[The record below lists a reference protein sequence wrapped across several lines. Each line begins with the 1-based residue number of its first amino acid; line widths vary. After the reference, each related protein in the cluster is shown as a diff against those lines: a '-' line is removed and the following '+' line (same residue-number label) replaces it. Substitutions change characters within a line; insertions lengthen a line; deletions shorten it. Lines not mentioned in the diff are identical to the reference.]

1 MGQTSMT
8 ENPEITVILE
18 KLVAD
23 GEALKR
29 DNAELQNLLTE
40 SRSELRA
47 LTEEVQEY
55 RAAASPVHPGLFFR
69 TSSEDRSFVVLPSQ
83 LDSGYGFEIRISPVG
98 SPATSSQSP
107 DHPFTGHSTGQSPSR
122 RRMGGIVRSVIAT
135 SLSSWYLTN
144 LIPSIPLIPAP
155 WKRCR

>member
-1 MGQTSMT
+1 MS
-8 ENPEITVILE
+8 ENPEITTILE

-55 RAAASPVHPGLFFR
+55 RAGASPIHPGLFF
-69 TSSEDRSFVVLPSQ
+69 D
-83 LDSGYGFEIRISPVG
+83 VG
-98 SPATSSQSP
+98 T
-107 DHPFTGHSTGQSPSR
+107 
-122 RRMGGIVRSVIAT
+122 
-135 SLSSWYLTN
+135 
-144 LIPSIPLIPAP
+144 
-155 WKRCR
+155 